1 MIVGLTGGIGSGKS
15 SVAGFF
21 KELGVPVYNSDEEA
35 KLLMAESAE
44 VKKAIIDLFGPS
56 AYQKESLNKKLISQ
70 IVFQEKEKLKRLN
83 EIVHPAVRRH
93 FEDWVVNQSAPYII
107 QETALIFENE
117 MQDNYDVIILV
128 TAPEDSRI
136 ERVIKRD
143 NSSISQVKA
152 RIKNQLPDVK
162 KVPLADYTIE
172 NIDLDKAQKAVHKI
186 HKQLLS
192 KA

>member
-35 KLLMAESAE
+35 KLLMVESAE

-70 IVFQEKEKLKRLN
+70 IVFQDKEKLKRLN

-152 RIKNQLPDVK
+152 RIKNQLPDAK

>member
-70 IVFQEKEKLKRLN
+70 IVFQDKEKLKRLN

-152 RIKNQLPDVK
+152 RIKNQLPDAK

>member
-21 KELGVPVYNSDEEA
+21 KELGVPVYNSDEEV
-35 KLLMAESAE
+35 KLLMVESAE

-70 IVFQEKEKLKRLN
+70 IVFQDKEKLKRLN

-152 RIKNQLPDVK
+152 RIKNQLPDAK

>member
-35 KLLMAESAE
+35 KLLMVESAE

-70 IVFQEKEKLKRLN
+70 IVFQDKEKLKRLN

-93 FEDWVVNQSAPYII
+93 FEHWVANQSAPYII

-152 RIKNQLPDVK
+152 RIKNQLPDAK